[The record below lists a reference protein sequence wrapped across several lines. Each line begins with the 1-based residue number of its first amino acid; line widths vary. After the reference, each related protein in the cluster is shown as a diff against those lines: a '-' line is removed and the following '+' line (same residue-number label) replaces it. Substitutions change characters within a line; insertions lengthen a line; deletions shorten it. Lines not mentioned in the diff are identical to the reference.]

1 MLSAHVREGF
11 IMDYMTINIYN
22 CRNDLIKKLLNPL
35 RTKQTN

>member
-22 CRNDLIKKLLNPL
+22 CRNDLKKKLNPL